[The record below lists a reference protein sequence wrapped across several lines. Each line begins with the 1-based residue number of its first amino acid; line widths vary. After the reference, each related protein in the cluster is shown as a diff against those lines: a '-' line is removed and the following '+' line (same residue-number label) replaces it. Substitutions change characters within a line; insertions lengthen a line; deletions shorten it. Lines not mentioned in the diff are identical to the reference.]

1 MVDILFR
8 TDVNSTYETCA
19 ECHAT
24 LSIYPGEMSPH
35 EVGTLLG
42 LRPTLQYA
50 KGEDALSPW
59 GKTFKVPLSSWLLSS
74 QGNVDSKDLREHV
87 QWLLDILRPVAS
99 GLESLRKIPGLDMHI
114 LCTWISRY
122 GDGGPYLWPEQLQCM
137 ADLGLPCHFDFYCIE
152 PLFTRPEPAL
162 PSTNTEWHF
171 GYVTRDKM
179 EERGWTEVQ
188 IEEAIARGRQFSTDN
203 YVNNDNAAIRYI
215 HPETGRSIV
224 IDEATRELIHVG
236 REDFL
241 YWRGDNTPQAYGSQ
255 KIVFVNLH
263 HEGTLVHRPVPAL
276 FKENDIYILEGE
288 SIYNPDQED
297 WCFKPG
303 TYVYADIVHLD
314 SGDYLIARSEV
325 PFPFIPH

>member
-8 TDVNSTYETCA
+8 TDVNSIYETCA

-59 GKTFKVPLSSWLLSS
+59 GETFKVPLSSWLLSS

-162 PSTNTEWHF
+162 PSNQNRIKETTKEGMVDHIMFLIWAN
-171 GYVTRDKM
+171 KSLP
-179 EERGWTEVQ
+179 
-188 IEEAIARGRQFSTDN
+188 AIAEARLVESDN
-203 YVNNDNAAIRYI
+203 GDILSPKTAPEIIEPAIKA
-215 HPETGRSIV
+215 G
-224 IDEATRELIHVG
+224 LI
-236 REDFL
+236 
-241 YWRGDNTPQAYGSQ
+241 P
-255 KIVFVNLH
+255 
-263 HEGTLVHRPVPAL
+263 
-276 FKENDIYILEGE
+276 
-288 SIYNPDQED
+288 
-297 WCFKPG
+297 
-303 TYVYADIVHLD
+303 
-314 SGDYLIARSEV
+314 IA
-325 PFPFIPH
+325 